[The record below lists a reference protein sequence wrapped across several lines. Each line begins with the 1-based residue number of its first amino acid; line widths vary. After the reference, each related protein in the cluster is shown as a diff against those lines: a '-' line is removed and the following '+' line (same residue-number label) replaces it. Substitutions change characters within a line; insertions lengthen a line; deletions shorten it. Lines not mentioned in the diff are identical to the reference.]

1 MPATPFHLVVVLY
14 DNVLSTSVT
23 LAAEMWRTA
32 EAAALGR
39 DRGARRLRIDL
50 VSPGGQPV
58 VTSLGFRLAPGRAM
72 EDIGRCDLVHIPA
85 MWRNPRPVVRRYPQY
100 LPWLRDLAERGALF
114 TSVGTGCCFTA
125 AAGLLDGRPATTHW
139 HYFEGFQRDYPKVDL
154 KRQYFITQSDNFYC
168 AAGLNSMA
176 ELMVHLIHRIYGRVV
191 ANQVERNFF
200 HEIRNSVEPPRYFA
214 QHVSHHPD
222 EDITQVQIW
231 LQDNFARQVRVGEL
245 AEQFNMSVRTLNRR
259 FRSAV
264 GQSPLEYLQEVRL
277 NNARELL
284 KKTNLPIAEIAPL
297 CGYQDAAFF
306 TRLFRK
312 HYQSSPRA
320 YRTLVRAKLFSS
332 EGESDPT

>member
-1 MPATPFHLVVVLY
+1 MQSPFHLVIMLY

-39 DRGARRLRIDL
+39 DRAARRVRIDL
-50 VSPGGQPV
+50 VSPDGLPV
-58 VTSLGFRLAPGRAM
+58 TTSLGFSLAPTCSMDA
-72 EDIGRCDLVHIPA
+72 ITRCDLVHIPA
-85 MWRNPRPVVRRYPQY
+85 MWRNPRPVVRRYRQY
-100 LPWLRDLAERGALF
+100 LPWLCRLAERGALF
-114 TSVGTGCCFTA
+114 TTVGTGCCFTA

-139 HYFEGFQRDYPKVDL
+139 HYFEGFQRDYPRVEL

-176 ELMVHLIHRIYGRVV
+176 ELMVHLIHRIYGRIV

-200 HEIRNSVEPPRYFA
+200 HEIRNSFEPPRYFA
-214 QHVSHHPD
+214 KKVSHHPD

-231 LQDNFARQVRVGEL
+231 LQDNFVRPVKVQEL

-259 FRSAV
+259 FRAAI
-264 GQSPLEYLQEVRL
+264 GRSPLEYLQEVRL
-277 NNARELL
+277 NNARDLL
-284 KKTNLPIAEIAPL
+284 KKTNLTIAEIAVL
-297 CGYQDAAFF
+297 CGYQDTAFF

-320 YRTLVRAKLFSS
+320 YRSLVRAKLFSS
-332 EGESDPT
+332 GE

>member
-1 MPATPFHLVVVLY
+1 MQSPFHLVVMLY

-39 DRGARRLRIDL
+39 DGDARRLRIDL
-50 VSPGGQPV
+50 VSPDGLPIT
-58 VTSLGFRLAPGRAM
+58 TSLGFGLAPTVAM
-72 EDIGRCDLVHIPA
+72 EAITRCDLVHIPA
-85 MWRNPRPVVRRYPQY
+85 MWRNPRPVVRRYQQY
-100 LPWLRDLAERGALF
+100 LPWLRRLAERGTLF

-139 HYFEGFQRDYPKVDL
+139 HYFEGFQRDYPHVDL

-176 ELMVHLIHRIYGRVV
+176 ELMVHLIHRIYGRIV

-200 HEIRNSVEPPRYFA
+200 HEIRNSFEPPRYFA
-214 QHVSHHPD
+214 QKVSHHPD
-222 EDITQVQIW
+222 EEIAQVQIW
-231 LQDNFARQVRVGEL
+231 LQDNFARSVRVQEL
-245 AEQFNMSVRTLNRR
+245 ARQFNMSVRTLNRR
-259 FRSAV
+259 FRTAV
-264 GQSPLEYLQEVRL
+264 GRAPLEYLQEVRL
-277 NNARELL
+277 NNARDLL
-284 KKTNLPIAEIAPL
+284 KQTNLTIAEIAAL

-312 HYQSSPRA
+312 HFQSSPRA
-320 YRTLVRAKLFSS
+320 YRSLVRAKLFSP
-332 EGESDPT
+332 GA